1 MRKPAKI
8 SKKSQ
13 KASSDLDLA
22 KSFTWI
28 TLGLLIITCLLAI
41 SGIMG
46 FIEDNSGGAPVY
58 LILTLLLVGVPTV
71 TCFALWI
78 IPLYYF
84 FRCKKQSVAV
94 PIRLQIAEIVNLF
107 LIIVIVSAFVLCFPL
122 KEKHT
127 LALIDQ
133 KLSVIYPQE
142 YEILETCNT
151 SDESGNN
158 DSLVAVKLSDYDYPF
173 VAHINWNPSKNEK
186 DYEDTLPTMQRGD
199 EIPYREIVEQIF
211 GNSADSLML
220 VFKPGDSSAYGSY
233 KALSSRENAV
243 LILVLPAEANN
254 NRSELHSKLR
264 DLNEQI
270 GETLGLEDLPIDV
283 YFVNSDTS
291 GSAQNNVSLYNTYN
305 YCKLSKSL
313 LEDALAHDRV
323 YEF

>member
-1 MRKPAKI
+1 M
-8 SKKSQ
+8 
-13 KASSDLDLA
+13 
-22 KSFTWI
+22 
-28 TLGLLIITCLLAI
+28 
-41 SGIMG
+41 
-46 FIEDNSGGAPVY
+46 
-58 LILTLLLVGVPTV
+58 
-71 TCFALWI
+71 
-78 IPLYYF
+78 
-84 FRCKKQSVAV
+84 
-94 PIRLQIAEIVNLF
+94 
-107 LIIVIVSAFVLCFPL
+107 
-122 KEKHT
+122 
-127 LALIDQ
+127 
-133 KLSVIYPQE
+133 
-142 YEILETCNT
+142 ETCNT